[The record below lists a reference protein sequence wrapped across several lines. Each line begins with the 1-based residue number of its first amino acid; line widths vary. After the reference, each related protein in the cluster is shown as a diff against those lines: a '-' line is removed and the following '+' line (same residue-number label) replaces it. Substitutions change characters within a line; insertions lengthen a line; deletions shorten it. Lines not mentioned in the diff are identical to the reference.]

1 MIKDLVLPSPPD
13 VPTQVDLLLRQLVSA
28 FRKYQYFV
36 MIIMCLQKLKSIFC
50 DNNYDMISFIHIM
63 LANNL

>member
-13 VPTQVDLLLRQLVSA
+13 VPAQVDLLLRQLVSA

-36 MIIMCLQKLKSIFC
+36 MIIMCLPKIEINILC
-50 DNNYDMISFIHIM
+50 
-63 LANNL
+63 